1 MTSRAQGGNPALV
14 EDGAAPAP
22 AIDAMAPPIDATEG
36 GSANANGLAVA
47 RGPADAGGALP
58 GGQAFAPN
66 ADGATR
72 ALGGL
77 ATLGSLGNVD
87 EEGRPADAE
96 VLRVVVARGVG
107 HGLALLC
114 GIAVGLDLPRLSLA
128 LLDVVGVVHGR
139 GRCDR
144 SSALRELGGDPRD
157 DGSCR
162 RALGGPGALGR
173 PRAWA

>member
-1 MTSRAQGGNPALV
+1 MTSRAQGGDPALA
-14 EDGAAPAP
+14 EDGAALAP

-77 ATLGSLGNVD
+77 ATPVSLGNVD
-87 EEGRPADAE
+87 EEGRSADAE
-96 VLRVVVARGVG
+96 VL
-107 HGLALLC
+107 
-114 GIAVGLDLPRLSLA
+114 
-128 LLDVVGVVHGR
+128 
-139 GRCDR
+139 
-144 SSALRELGGDPRD
+144 
-157 DGSCR
+157 
-162 RALGGPGALGR
+162 
-173 PRAWA
+173 